1 MLSERSVFERAFEV
15 LLAHFTHL
23 LNVVGIGLET
33 VLIDGYRRIIRYS
46 LPNKTS
52 LCLDNGKYCE
62 D

>member
-23 LNVVGIGLET
+23 LNVVGIGLEA
-33 VLIDGYRRIIRYS
+33 VLIDCYRRIIRYS
-46 LPNKTS
+46 LSNKTP
-52 LCLDNGKYCE
+52 LCLDKGQCRE